1 MSKKIEFDIRH
12 ANIGDIDGITGFIK
26 AYWKTDHIYVEDND
40 FFKYDFVNEEEVNYI
55 IAVNPLNEICGILG
69 FISYNGN
76 SQRELFT
83 VMWKVIPN
91 SGDPMLGIKL
101 LKYLIEVNPGVAVST
116 VGANAKTL
124 GIYKHL
130 GFKVGKM
137 EHFFIPNTE
146 LKSFTILKANSIELS
161 KGRPI
166 DSQSHS
172 TLIRKITLEEIKT
185 FYANTD
191 VKEFVIRTFAC
202 FEKRYLHHPYYEYQA
217 YGIFEDSNMRSL
229 IVLREL
235 DVQGIR
241 IGRIVD
247 YLGSLDCLRYSNKAL
262 NNIIN
267 KYGYEYI
274 DFYEFGIHEFF
285 LLEAGFIKK
294 NSETMILPNYFE
306 PFLQENIDIHFFT
319 TKNEPVFL
327 FKGHGDQDRPSI
339 AKV

>member
-1 MSKKIEFDIRH
+1 MSTKSEFIIRQ
-12 ANIGDIDGITGFIK
+12 ANISDIKGITDFIK
-26 AYWKTDHIYVEDND
+26 IYWKTDHIYVEDND
-40 FFKYDFVNEEEVNYI
+40 FFKYDFLIGEEVNYI
-55 IAVNPLNEICGILG
+55 ISVNPLNEICGILG
-69 FISYNGN
+69 FISYNKN

-83 VMWKVIPN
+83 VMWKVVPN
-91 SGDPMLGIKL
+91 SADPMLGIKL
-101 LKYLIEVNPGVAVST
+101 LKYLMEVNPGVAVST

-146 LKSFTILKANSIELS
+146 LKGFTILKANSIEQS
-161 KGRPI
+161 KVI
-166 DSQSHS
+166 STDSQRHS
-172 TLIRKITLEEIKT
+172 TQLRKITSEEIKS

-191 VKEFVIRTFAC
+191 VKEYVIRTFAS

-217 YGIFEDSNMRSL
+217 YGIFEGSIMRSL

-235 DVQGIR
+235 EVQDTR

-247 YLGSLDCLRYSNKAL
+247 YLGSLDCLRYSKKDL
-262 NNIIN
+262 NNIIKEN
-267 KYGYEYI
+267 GYEYI
-274 DFYEFGIHEFF
+274 DFYEFGIHEIF

-294 NSETMILPNYFE
+294 DPETMILPNYFE
-306 PFLQENIDIHFFT
+306 PFLQENVDIHFFT